1 MPKMS
6 QELAKQLL
14 EEAGFPTPDEYIQST
29 VRLYN
34 TLDDQLE
41 NVPERD
47 LVEIEPHY
55 IQPPRPDIP

>member
-6 QELAKQLL
+6 EDLAKQLL
-14 EEAGFPTPDEYIQST
+14 EEAGFPTPDEWVKST

-41 NVPERD
+41 SVSEAD

-55 IQPPRPDIP
+55 IQPPRPEIP

>member
-6 QELAKQLL
+6 EELAKQLL
-14 EEAGFPTPDEYIQST
+14 EAAGFPTLDEYIHST

-41 NVPERD
+41 NVPEGD